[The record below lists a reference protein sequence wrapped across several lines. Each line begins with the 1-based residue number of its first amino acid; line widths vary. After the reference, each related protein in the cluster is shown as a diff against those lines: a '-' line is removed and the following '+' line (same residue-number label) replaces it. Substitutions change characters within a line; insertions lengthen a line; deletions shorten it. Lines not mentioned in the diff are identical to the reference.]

1 MSIKKMWYNFQW
13 KTIGYCTAFKD
24 EQNPYNVI
32 PIYSCIKMKEKQ
44 TTTTELEAVA
54 LGQAHIYIHTE
65 CGWVKHV
72 SGIPTLPLIWDSGMT
87 V

>member
-1 MSIKKMWYNFQW
+1 
-13 KTIGYCTAFKD
+13 
-24 EQNPYNVI
+24 
-32 PIYSCIKMKEKQ
+32 MKEKQ

-72 SGIPTLPLIWDSGMT
+72 SGIPTRPPYLGQWCNST
-87 V
+87 T